1 MKTLFMKHFFSE
13 KKFSNYLFKIRQIS
27 AFDKIMNFSFW
38 IVVITGK
45 YLNDCLDRELTNFRI
60 RSMQMSISMILN
72 DYRIHYPFE
81 LKRLHIFDIFDT
93 KTFELNEKRTVL
105 YIYLLYIII
114 VINLFIQ
121 RYKII

>member
-72 DYRIHYPFE
+72 DYRIHYLFE

-93 KTFELNEKRTVL
+93 KIFELNEKRIVL
-105 YIYLLYIII
+105 YIFIIYNYSNKSI
-114 VINLFIQ
+114 YSEI
-121 RYKII
+121 